1 MTQYH
6 RNPNAILP
14 TSRGVRDLSWVVFLV
29 LAATVVPAR
38 APAADKPSKP
48 YRVSISRLGAADDLD
63 VEIHVRRAFGNDESL
78 KRLSVHVTAGVAQL
92 FGPVPSADLKK
103 KAIAT
108 AAGVPGV
115 LEVRAEEVYLAKARP
130 VVKPLVLPLDGD
142 RPTQTRSASPNSL
155 SGVVESLTSRDPPPL
170 RPNSPVEAPTAPRRV
185 TLMAPE
191 AVTAPSRAS
200 EPAVL
205 TGNPRTAPPAP
216 SIAAAVDRLRQSDRR
231 FRSIRTEVDGSTVRV
246 FSGDIPGSQVMAFVQ
261 AIRRLPGVRHVILKE
276 TSPRPN

>member
-1 MTQYH
+1 MTQH
-6 RNPNAILP
+6 PRNLNAILP
-14 TSRGVRDLSWVVFLV
+14 TSRDVRDLAWVVFLV

-48 YRVSISRLGAADDLD
+48 YRVSVSRLGAADDLD

-78 KRLSVHVTAGVAQL
+78 KRLSVHVAAGVAQL
-92 FGPVPSADLKK
+92 FGSVPSADLKK
-103 KAIAT
+103 KAIVI

-115 LEVRAEEVYLAKARP
+115 LEVRAEEVYLGKAPP
-130 VVKPLVLPLDGD
+130 VVKPLLLPLDAD

-155 SGVVESLTSRDPPPL
+155 SGVVENLTSRDPPPP
-170 RPNSPVEAPTAPRRV
+170 RPNSPAEAPTAPRRV

-191 AVTAPSRAS
+191 AVTAPSRTS

-205 TGNPRTAPPAP
+205 TANPRTPLPA
-216 SIAAAVDRLRQSDRR
+216 SSVAASVERLRQSDHR
-231 FRSIRTEVDGSTVRV
+231 FRSIHSQVDGSTVRV

-261 AIRRLPGVRHVILKE
+261 AIRRLPGVQHVILKD
-276 TSPRPN
+276 TSSRPH

>member
-1 MTQYH
+1 MTQQL
-6 RNPNAILP
+6 RNLNALLP
-14 TSRGVRDLSWVVFLV
+14 TSRGVRDLAWLVFLV
-29 LAATVVPAR
+29 LAAMVVPAR

-48 YRVSISRLGAADDLD
+48 YRISVSGLGAVDDLEVD
-63 VEIHVRRAFGNDESL
+63 IHVRRALAKDESL
-78 KRLSVHVTAGVAQL
+78 KRLSVHVVAGVAQL
-92 FGPVPSADLKK
+92 FGPVSSADLKK
-103 KAIAT
+103 KAIAI

-115 LEVRAEEVYLAKARP
+115 LEVRAEEVYLAKAPP
-130 VVKPLVLPLDGD
+130 VAKPLVLPLDAD

-155 SGVVESLTSRDPPPL
+155 SGVVETLTSRDPPPL
-170 RPNSPVEAPTAPRRV
+170 RPNSPVEASTSPQRV

-191 AVTAPSRAS
+191 AVMAPSRTS

-205 TGNPRTAPPAP
+205 TANPRTPPPAP

-261 AIRRLPGVRHVILKE
+261 AIRRMPGVRHVILKD
-276 TSPRPN
+276 TSSRPN